1 MYIEEVTNISINNTN
16 DVEAVDLQ
24 PFDFS
29 KLNAISACPFYG
41 IVRHVLNKNFQTN
54 ERSMALECGALCH
67 QCFAC
72 YRALSIWSRGI
83 EENKERLVIMAKN
96 YLINLFL
103 EVIPDIT
110 VEQAN
115 DFINNCKNEAD
126 QCTTKLAKYTIFSNF
141 LIDNSTYY
149 EDPDDKKR
157 TVVNIKDSLL
167 QYCSQFLDLV
177 QDEPVWIED
186 ENNIESKIGIEIG
199 FDTVICIKYIANGYE
214 NEQKIRFI
222 GKVDG
227 IHYRKQDG
235 SLIIHENKTTSRID
249 ESWVGQ
255 WYKSHQITGYCI
267 FAQFFTGKD
276 CNQAR
281 VLGMQIPQPKYSG
294 VGYRTERVDRDWS
307 YFEDWARWVLTTYNI
322 VEEYKNDPVV
332 APMNTH
338 NCCKFYR
345 QCNFLP
351 LCVQSKEQRAETI
364 NNEMIIDE
372 WNPLDE

>member
-1 MYIEEVTNISINNTN
+1 MFIERVTSINISETN
-16 DVEAVDLQ
+16 DLQKVDMQ
-24 PFDFS
+24 GFDFS
-29 KLNAISACPFYG
+29 KLNAISACPFFG
-41 IVRHVLNKNFQTN
+41 ILRHVHNKTFQAN
-54 ERSMALECGALCH
+54 ERLMALECGELCH
-67 QCFAC
+67 QCFAL
-72 YRALSIWSRGI
+72 YRALSIWDRGI
-83 EENKERLVIMAKN
+83 EEDKIKLVKIAEN
-96 YLINLFL
+96 YITKLFL
-103 EVIPDIT
+103 EVMSDIT
-110 VEQAN
+110 PEQALN
-115 DFINNCKNEAD
+115 FVTDCKLEAD
-126 QCTTKLAKYTIFSNF
+126 KCTTKLAKYTVFSNF
-141 LIDNSTYY
+141 LIDNSGYY

-177 QDEPVWIED
+177 QNEPVWIED
-186 ENNIESKIGIEIG
+186 ENNINSKIGIEIG
-199 FDTVICIKYIANGYE
+199 FDTVITLTYEANGYE
-214 NEQKIRFI
+214 NKQDIRFI

-267 FAQFFTGKD
+267 FAKFFTSKD

-294 VGYRTERVDRDWS
+294 VGFRTERVDRSND
-307 YFEDWARWVLTTYNI
+307 YYEDWARWVLTTYNF
-322 VEEYKNDPVV
+322 VEEYKNNPEL

-338 NCCKFYR
+338 NCCKYYK

-351 LCVQSKEQRAETI
+351 LCVQNVEERIETI

>member
-1 MYIEEVTNISINNTN
+1 MLIENITNISIRDTN
-16 DVEAVDLQ
+16 ECEKVDMQ
-24 PFDFS
+24 GFDFS

-41 IVRHVLNKNFQTN
+41 ILRHVHNKTFQVN
-54 ERSMALECGALCH
+54 ERAMALECGALCH

-72 YRALSIWSRGI
+72 YRALSIWDRGI
-83 EENKERLVIMAKN
+83 EEDKIKLVKIAEN
-96 YLINLFL
+96 YLTKLFM

-110 VEQAN
+110 PEQALQFVTECN
-115 DFINNCKNEAD
+115 IEASK
-126 QCTTKLAKYTIFSNF
+126 CTTKLAKYTVFSNF

-177 QDEPVWIED
+177 QTEPVWIED
-186 ENNIESKIGIEIG
+186 EENIDSKIGIEIG
-199 FDTVICIKYIANGYE
+199 FDTIITFTYEANGME
-214 NEQKIRFI
+214 NTQDIRFI

-227 IHYRKQDG
+227 IHKRLSDN

-267 FAQFFTGKD
+267 FAQYFTGQN

-294 VGYRTERVDRDWS
+294 TGYRTERVDRSDT
-307 YFEDWARWVLTTYNI
+307 YFADWARWVLTVYNI
-322 VEEYKNDPVV
+322 IEEYKNNPEI

-338 NCCKFYR
+338 NCCKYYR

-351 LCVQSKEQRAETI
+351 LCVQSVEERVETI
-364 NNEMIIDE
+364 NNEMVYDE
-372 WNPLDE
+372 WSPLDE